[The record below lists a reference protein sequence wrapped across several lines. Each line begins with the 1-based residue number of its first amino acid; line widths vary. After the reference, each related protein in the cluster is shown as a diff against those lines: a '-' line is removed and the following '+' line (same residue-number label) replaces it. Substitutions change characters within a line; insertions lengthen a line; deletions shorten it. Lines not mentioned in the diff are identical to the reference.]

1 MHNLHLIRTNADSHS
16 DAIGLVED
24 YLFSWGTENN
34 WSTVLGSFC
43 KEDKSF
49 SESFEERYVTKDE
62 LLNDP
67 YRFNFLTE
75 VNDYYKEAF
84 DRVSKLGGTGL
95 VKSFDWRAAFQYCKE
110 QAEISNLSDPTKVD
124 IWSDTFYDG
133 CIDEP
138 GITELYSEGEFTFV
152 VLVNMHS

>member
-1 MHNLHLIRTNADSHS
+1 MHNLHLIRTKADSHS

-24 YLFSWGTENN
+24 YLFSWGDENN

-43 KEDKSF
+43 KEEKSF
-49 SESFEERYVTKDE
+49 SESFDEKWITKDE

-67 YRFNFLTE
+67 NRFDFLTE
-75 VNDYYKEAF
+75 VNDYYKQAF
-84 DRVSKLGGTGL
+84 LKVSNLGGTVL
-95 VKSFDWRAAFQYCKE
+95 VKSFDWRAAAKYCKE
-110 QAEISNLSDPTKVD
+110 QSEISNLSDPTKVD

-138 GITELYSEGEFTFV
+138 GITDLDFDGELTFV
-152 VLVNMHS
+152 VLVDMHS

>member
-67 YRFNFLTE
+67 SRFDFLTE

-84 DRVSKLGGTGL
+84 DKVSKLGGTGL
-95 VKSFDWRAAFQYCKE
+95 VKSSDWTAASKYCKE
-110 QAEISNLSDPTKVD
+110 RAEISNLSDPTKVD

>member
-95 VKSFDWRAAFQYCKE
+95 VKSSDWTAASKYCKE

-124 IWSDTFYDG
+124 IWSDTFYAFD
-133 CIDEP
+133 IDEP
-138 GITELYSEGEFTFV
+138 GITELGYDGELTFV

>member
-49 SESFEERYVTKDE
+49 SESYDEKWLTKDE

-67 YRFNFLTE
+67 DRFNF
-75 VNDYYKEAF
+75 
-84 DRVSKLGGTGL
+84 
-95 VKSFDWRAAFQYCKE
+95 
-110 QAEISNLSDPTKVD
+110 
-124 IWSDTFYDG
+124 
-133 CIDEP
+133 
-138 GITELYSEGEFTFV
+138 
-152 VLVNMHS
+152 

>member
-1 MHNLHLIRTNADSHS
+1 MHNLHLIRTKADSHS
-16 DAIGLVED
+16 DALSIVED
-24 YLFSWGTENN
+24 YLFEWGTENN

-138 GITELYSEGEFTFV
+138 GITELGYDGELTFV